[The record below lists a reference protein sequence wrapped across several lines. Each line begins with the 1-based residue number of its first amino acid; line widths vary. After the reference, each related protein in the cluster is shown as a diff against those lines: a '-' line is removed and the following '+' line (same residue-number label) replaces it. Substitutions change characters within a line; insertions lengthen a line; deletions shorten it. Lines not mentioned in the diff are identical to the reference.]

1 MGTYVRLRV
10 ASEDYAIPVEHV
22 LEVADLGEV
31 TAVPESR
38 AEIIGVRN
46 LRGRIL
52 PVIDLASVLGIPQSG
67 RPGRLLVVES
77 GGHQAGLAIDEV
89 SSVGDME
96 DPAEEA
102 ESDLLVGAT
111 LAGGHLIGVLDVP
124 RLFDSLEGAR
134 Q

>member
-1 MGTYVRLRV
+1 
-10 ASEDYAIPVEHV
+10 
-22 LEVADLGEV
+22 
-31 TAVPESR
+31 
-38 AEIIGVRN
+38 VRN

-52 PVIDLASVLGIPQSG
+52 PVIDLAYVLGIPQSS